1 MNESHRAAREKW
13 RQIIKSQRGSG
24 LSIAAYCRERGIGQ
38 ASFFAWKRRL
48 RPGAQA
54 KGFVEVKTAAAA
66 QPAGGDG
73 AEGEALAIEVCLG
86 GGRRLLVRPG
96 FDRELLVA
104 MIGVL
109 EGIA

>member
-1 MNESHRAAREKW
+1 M
-13 RQIIKSQRGSG
+13 
-24 LSIAAYCRERGIGQ
+24 SIAAYCRERGIGQ

-48 RPGAQA
+48 RPGAPA
-54 KGFVEVKTAAAA
+54 KGFVEVKTAAEA

-73 AEGEALAIEVCLG
+73 AEGKASAAEGKASAIEVCLG

-104 MIGVL
+104 MIGIL
-109 EGIA
+109 EAIA

>member
-1 MNESHRAAREKW
+1 MNESRRAAREKW

-24 LSIAAYCRERGIGQ
+24 SSIAGYCRERGIGQ

-54 KGFVEVKTAAAA
+54 KGFVEVKAAAEA

-73 AEGEALAIEVCLG
+73 AEGAALAIEVCLG

-104 MIGVL
+104 MIGIL
-109 EGIA
+109 EGMA